1 MEWLVTNI
9 PECGQKKIHIECKK
23 ITCNTGHQSWCGI
36 HKRKIVGPFFF
47 DRAIDSTAY
56 LNFLQMNLTEYLND
70 MPLATRRDFWFQQDG
85 APPHWAI
92 LVRNWLN
99 INFHNRWI
107 GRGGPVTWPP
117 RSPDLTTCDF
127 CLWSYLKQIIY
138 KVPVTDV
145 NDLQQ
150 RIRSAC
156 DNVTPEMLKNV
167 EKETMRRLQQCILHD
182 GGYVEGKKKY

>member
-1 MEWLVTNI
+1 
-9 PECGQKKIHIECKK
+9 
-23 ITCNTGHQSWCGI
+23 
-36 HKRKIVGPFFF
+36 
-47 DRAIDSTAY
+47 
-56 LNFLQMNLTEYLND
+56 MNLTEYLND
-70 MPLATRRDFWFQQDG
+70 MPLATRRDFWFQQDE

-107 GRGGPVTWPP
+107 GRGGPVTWLP
-117 RSPDLTTCDF
+117 RSPDLTPCDF
-127 CLWSYLKQIIY
+127 FLWGYLKQIIY

-167 EKETMRRLQQCILHD
+167 EKGTMRRLQQCILHD
-182 GGYVEGKKKY
+182 GDYVEGKKKY